1 MKATREYTDKEKE
14 MIDTFL
20 PDDFKFK
27 KSYADITLVDGKHN
41 MWKRIAEVKPM
52 PERANEEEYRRDYY
66 EFEEK
71 SEAIEMIKY
80 VRRKGYNQCI
90 DEILGDQK

>member
-1 MKATREYTDKEKE
+1 MKAILVMDIDDKYVGKEKSL
-14 MIDTFL
+14 I
-20 PDDFKFK
+20 KFTDNNVIYCSEK
-27 KSYADITLVDGKHN
+27 L
-41 MWKRIAEVKPM
+41 KPM

-66 EFEEK
+66 EFEER